1 MHPQAQEY
9 TVVIPTKYKDIHG
22 WANCVDGCIQV
33 VKQTNKM
40 HIVPIGSIV
49 GPAHL
54 VRENATSGGIDRIW
68 LVNNHVDLDTYWTV
82 Y

>member
-1 MHPQAQEY
+1 V
-9 TVVIPTKYKDIHG
+9 VVIPTKYNDPHG
-22 WANCVDGCIQV
+22 WAASVGGFILV
-33 VKQTNKM
+33 VKQTDKM
-40 HIVPIGSIV
+40 HIVPFGAIV

-54 VRENATSGGIDRIW
+54 VQENNAASDRINSIW